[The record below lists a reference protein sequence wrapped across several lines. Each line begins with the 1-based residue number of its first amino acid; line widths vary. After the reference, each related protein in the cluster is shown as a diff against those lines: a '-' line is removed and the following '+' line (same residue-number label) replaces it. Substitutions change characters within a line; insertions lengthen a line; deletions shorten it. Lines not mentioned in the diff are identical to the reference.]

1 MLKSK
6 AHHFTTQMAQIC
18 EPETFDPLGELDT
31 PLDLWSE
38 G

>member
-6 AHHFTTQMAQIC
+6 AHQLTTRMAQIC
-18 EPETFDPLGELDT
+18 APETFDPLGELNT